1 MRAKQY
7 LMQLA
12 SIDYDIA
19 AKRRQLERLR
29 EDSYSLRGIAY
40 DGGRVQ
46 SSPTGSGIEDKAI
59 ALVAVQKDLE
69 TKIVDYH
76 EMRARIET
84 QISAL
89 PDKRYRDILTLR
101 YVDGLTIQGAASV
114 MGYDYVWACKLH
126 GTALL
131 CFERM
136 WLSKS
141 RQ

>member
-12 SIDYDIA
+12 SIDHDIA

-29 EDSYSLRGIAY
+29 EDTYSLRGIAY

-69 TKIVDYH
+69 LKIIDYH
-76 EMRARIET
+76 EARARIET
-84 QISAL
+84 QIASL
-89 PDKRYRDILTLR
+89 PDKRYRDILTYR
-101 YVDGLTIQGAASV
+101 YVDQLSLREIADV
-114 MGYDYVWACKLH
+114 MGYSYDRVKHLH
-126 GTALL
+126 GYALL
-131 CFERM
+131 IFAKDN
-136 WLSKS
+136 L
-141 RQ
+141 